1 MFTARAFFRIYIPLS
16 LMNGK
21 FREYLAHIA
30 ERINLVEGA
39 AGIKRVIIELHR
51 HGKMSLR
58 NLARTTRMAPP
69 VVSLIINKLCDDS
82 LLYRDKN
89 GILFTESGMIYT
101 EQEARIR
108 SLPVQDCIPCKGTG
122 LEIDTHG
129 MHQDLKKALEILAAT
144 RPSADVT
151 LDQAKCT
158 SGTMLSRLL
167 LLHAWHAFDGT
178 DIMFLG
184 DDDFMSIAC
193 CLEEF
198 RQDYFIPLNEQDELP
213 FSISVLEID
222 ERIREGIN
230 AKYQHLRDD
239 PSANIARKYDARDPL
254 PVEYRHQ
261 HDVGFIDPPYTLP
274 GFILFFSRIAAS
286 LRNEKGSKLFVS
298 FGHVDSDLTCQ
309 MQEIMIDSGF
319 MLEQVIPG
327 FNKYEGGNIIGNQSR
342 MMVLVASGCIKPP
355 IPPSERYTGMMYTHD
370 VK

>member
-1 MFTARAFFRIYIPLS
+1 
-16 LMNGK
+16 MNGK
-21 FREYLAHIA
+21 FREYLARIA
-30 ERINLVEGA
+30 KRINLVEGA
-39 AGIKRVIIELHR
+39 SGIKQVIIELHR

-58 NLARTTRMAPP
+58 NLAKSTRMAPP
-69 VVSLIINKLCDDS
+69 IVSLIINKLCDDG

-89 GILFTESGMIYT
+89 GILFTESGMMYT
-101 EQEARIR
+101 EQQAGIR

-122 LEIDTHG
+122 LEIDVRG
-129 MHQDLKKALEILAAT
+129 MHQGLKKALETLAAT

-158 SGTMLSRLL
+158 PGTMLSRLL
-167 LLHAWHAFDGT
+167 LLHAWHALDGT

-198 RQDYFIPLNEQDELP
+198 RQDYFIPLNEQDDLP

-222 ERIREGIN
+222 GRIRDGIN

-239 PSANIARKYDARDPL
+239 PSAIIALKYDARNPL
-254 PVEYRHQ
+254 PLKFRYQ
-261 HDVGFIDPPYTLP
+261 HDVGFIDPPYTLA
-274 GFILFFSRIAAS
+274 GFTLFFSRIAAA

-298 FGHVDSDLTCQ
+298 FGHVDSDLTRQ
-309 MQEIMIDSGF
+309 MQEIMINSGF
-319 MLEQVIPG
+319 LLEQVIPG

-342 MMVLVASGCIKPP
+342 IMVLVASGDIKPP
-355 IPPSERYTGMMYTHD
+355 IPPGEGYAGVLYTNDFKSTTST
-370 VK
+370 